1 MSIAIKV
8 LSKIILGLALI
19 SFFICN
25 ITALWSRLGRSW
37 GNSFTHLAL
46 ILLFYCFFFLDPK
59 DITSPVKRLGP

>member
-1 MSIAIKV
+1 MNIAIKV

-46 ILLFYCFFFLDPK
+46 ILLFYCFFLDPK